1 MRLGGGEVGTPPLTA
16 VSVGPHPSGRCAGA
30 GLRVLLLQW
39 IQRGGGER
47 GGEGGVSGVRTRG
60 CGYGDADEG

>member
-39 IQRGGGER
+39 IQRGGGGKGGGR
-47 GGEGGVSGVRTRG
+47 GGERGPNAGLWVRG
-60 CGYGDADEG
+60 C